1 MDFSSISSEVALSYG
16 RTDERRFK
24 DLKRK
29 LESFICYKGR
39 KTAVGGTTT
48 NELLNKF
55 NNIPDQEASIFRRL
69 LKKIA
74 ISKGDYWHLNTK

>member
-1 MDFSSISSEVALSYG
+1 MASSSMSSEVAISSV

-29 LESFICYKGR
+29 LESLICYKGG
-39 KTAVGGTTT
+39 KTAGVGPTT

-55 NNIPDQEASIFRRL
+55 NNIPDQEDSVFRRL

-74 ISKGDYWHLNTK
+74 ISKGVKWHLKTR